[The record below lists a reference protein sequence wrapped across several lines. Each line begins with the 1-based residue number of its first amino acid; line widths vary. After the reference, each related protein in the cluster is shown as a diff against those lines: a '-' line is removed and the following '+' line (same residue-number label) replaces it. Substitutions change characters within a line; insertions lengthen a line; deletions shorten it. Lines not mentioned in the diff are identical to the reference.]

1 LCDLRPLVNLLPFMV
16 GEAERGDVRKLN
28 ALRRAA
34 IKMFRNTACTI
45 ELVSKLR
52 RCRNEYLKV
61 MLGRTVRN
69 CDLSGLLGRLDYVT
83 MPRRLVAFSLL
94 RTVRLPSRCRPTYI
108 LSFPHTDH
116 RPAHDR

>member
-1 LCDLRPLVNLLPFMV
+1 MCDLRPLVNLLPFMV

-61 MLGRTVRN
+61 MRGRTIRN
-69 CDLSGLLGRLDYVT
+69 CDLSGCWGDLI
-83 MPRRLVAFSLL
+83 M
-94 RTVRLPSRCRPTYI
+94 
-108 LSFPHTDH
+108 
-116 RPAHDR
+116 